1 MEEPKE
7 SAEVLALRAKM
18 DAQITEG
25 AEGALIVR
33 LTQPVKLGAGERA
46 TLSVRRVT
54 LGDMRE
60 VNRAGGSFDVLSD
73 RLVEP
78 KDAHLAI
85 TTEFDAGCVARATSR
100 QLEKY
105 LRSGA

>member
-1 MEEPKE
+1 MIEE

-25 AEGALIVR
+25 AEGALVVKF
-33 LTQPVKLGAGERA
+33 TEPVKIGASVRA
-46 TLSVRRVT
+46 TLTVRRVT

-85 TTEFDAGCVARATSR
+85 TNEFDAALVARATGR